1 MSSHVPSIPLK
12 YRLILISVI
21 IVLGICG
28 LIWSDYIYQQSKRNN
43 ADQNLQV
50 INKNINVQF
59 FERTNKALDFLVKH
73 PLTTSFIISPE
84 QYQEN
89 FQLLINNVKDID
101 EASIVYLMKPN
112 GDVIASTFYG
122 KGKSLLNKNYK
133 FRPYFKTALAGNKA
147 IYPAVGVTTGVRG
160 LYFSSPIYIDTSK
173 QSKPAAI
180 LVIKQKTKYLNEILQ
195 SYSDPILI
203 TVSNGIVFLA
213 NQESWLYNNIKPIST
228 ETMALLDSSHQ
239 FADKII
245 SPLPININKTS
256 TTFNNKKFYI
266 RQTAIKKLNWDLYV
280 LTHKLN
286 TPLIAFFP
294 IPLTL
299 LIITILSW
307 VWLKAVF
314 RRKAIAQD
322 LIKQNAQLIKANESA
337 NKANLAKSEFLSAM
351 SHEIRTPMNGV
362 LGMLGLLRDSSLTD
376 EQYQHI
382 KLAQGSANSLL
393 TIIND
398 ILDFSKIEAGKLE
411 LETIDFDL
419 CNLLDEFIKSMAYL
433 AQNKGLEVALDV
445 NTIENSI
452 FKGDPGRLRQIL
464 TNLMGNAIKFTEH
477 GEIVIRVE
485 LLEQNEHQFNLCV
498 SVQDTGIGIPEDKLD
513 LLFNSFSQ
521 IDTSTT
527 RKYGGTGLGLSIAKQ
542 LCELMGGNIQVSSQF
557 GKGSCFTINV
567 LLDQSVQSELSTPTL
582 DMTKYSLLLVD
593 NNTTTRKILSA
604 QLKHFGATVV
614 TAKDATRAIELCE
627 LRAQQTEKGFYD
639 IALIDMQ
646 MPGMDGIDL
655 GKTLKANSN
664 FSSMQLVMMTTM
676 NKLGNADNFS
686 KLGFSGYFPKP
697 ATIND
702 LYQVLSAITDDG
714 EALNKGSLKN
724 KHYLNR
730 LEQKKRKRN
739 APLHKWPQHTRLIL
753 AEDNHVNQLV
763 TRGIIKQL
771 GLQVDIVSDGLELL
785 ETLRQTTEEF
795 PYTLLLMDCQM
806 PEMDGYEASRQIRA
820 GEVGEHYRNIPIIA
834 MTANAMQGDKEK
846 CLDAGMSDYLS
857 KPIDQEHLHD
867 KLRQWIS

>member
-1 MSSHVPSIPLK
+1 
-12 YRLILISVI
+12 
-21 IVLGICG
+21 
-28 LIWSDYIYQQSKRNN
+28 
-43 ADQNLQV
+43 
-50 INKNINVQF
+50 
-59 FERTNKALDFLVKH
+59 
-73 PLTTSFIISPE
+73 
-84 QYQEN
+84 
-89 FQLLINNVKDID
+89 
-101 EASIVYLMKPN
+101 
-112 GDVIASTFYG
+112 
-122 KGKSLLNKNYK
+122 
-133 FRPYFKTALAGNKA
+133 
-147 IYPAVGVTTGVRG
+147 
-160 LYFSSPIYIDTSK
+160 
-173 QSKPAAI
+173 
-180 LVIKQKTKYLNEILQ
+180 
-195 SYSDPILI
+195 
-203 TVSNGIVFLA
+203 
-213 NQESWLYNNIKPIST
+213 
-228 ETMALLDSSHQ
+228 
-239 FADKII
+239 
-245 SPLPININKTS
+245 
-256 TTFNNKKFYI
+256 
-266 RQTAIKKLNWDLYV
+266 
-280 LTHKLN
+280 
-286 TPLIAFFP
+286 
-294 IPLTL
+294 
-299 LIITILSW
+299 
-307 VWLKAVF
+307 
-314 RRKAIAQD
+314 
-322 LIKQNAQLIKANESA
+322 
-337 NKANLAKSEFLSAM
+337 
-351 SHEIRTPMNGV
+351 
-362 LGMLGLLRDSSLTD
+362 
-376 EQYQHI
+376 
-382 KLAQGSANSLL
+382 
-393 TIIND
+393 
-398 ILDFSKIEAGKLE
+398 
-411 LETIDFDL
+411 
-419 CNLLDEFIKSMAYL
+419 MAYL